1 MLSLSLSL
9 SVPYSAAKLFPD
21 RLLLLWLVLPQ
32 MSQSIAL
39 TATRTTLNNAEKLD
53 SLGPAWHTI
62 VVFCSGARGT
72 LLIWAEFHFAR
83 AHPAKSGNMNE
94 REGRFFYS

>member
-39 TATRTTLNNAEKLD
+39 TRTTLNNAEKLD

-62 VVFCSGARGT
+62 VAFCSCARGT
-72 LLIWAEFHFAR
+72 LLIRAEFHFAR
-83 AHPAKSGNMNE
+83 APGKKRKHE
-94 REGRFFYS
+94 